1 MKTREELLEIA
12 KTGKH
17 FCILPWIH
25 FHAWPDKRVMPCCV
39 AESNLP
45 VGEIKS
51 EESII
56 QMMNSEEYKKMRLAM
71 LNDEP
76 YEACKRCYD
85 IEMLGTWTLR
95 QSQNKTR
102 GEQNIELVLNTN
114 DDGSIDEFKM
124 RYMDIRFSN
133 ICNMKC
139 RSCGPSCSSL
149 WAEEKVKFDG
159 LDNLKQYFGTDK
171 IVVNNN
177 EDQSFLTKLLPYLDD
192 VEEVYFAGGEI
203 LITQEHYDCL
213 DYWIEKGL
221 NNQVELTYTTNFASL
236 KYKDRDLIELW
247 KKFPKLKIWAS
258 LDAEGPLAEVIRKG
272 TDWERIIKN
281 MKKLKE
287 EVPHAEFQITP
298 TISIWNVFQFP
309 KFFDT
314 LIQQGFID
322 KRTSPRFNLMTH
334 PWYTNVMLLPQFSK
348 DKLIKLYRYY
358 QYKYAFNRDI
368 SNGFKMIA
376 FAIESGAPNKDGIR
390 EFIKW
395 NDQCDARRNETL
407 LEVSPELKEV
417 YEWAQQD
424 D

>member
-139 RSCGPSCSSL
+139 RSCRS
-149 WAEEKVKFDG
+149 EEHTSE
-159 LDNLKQYFGTDK
+159 L
-171 IVVNNN
+171 
-177 EDQSFLTKLLPYLDD
+177 QS
-192 VEEVYFAGGEI
+192 
-203 LITQEHYDCL
+203 H
-213 DYWIEKGL
+213 
-221 NNQVELTYTTNFASL
+221 
-236 KYKDRDLIELW
+236 
-247 KKFPKLKIWAS
+247 
-258 LDAEGPLAEVIRKG
+258 
-272 TDWERIIKN
+272 
-281 MKKLKE
+281 
-287 EVPHAEFQITP
+287 
-298 TISIWNVFQFP
+298 
-309 KFFDT
+309 
-314 LIQQGFID
+314 
-322 KRTSPRFNLMTH
+322 
-334 PWYTNVMLLPQFSK
+334 
-348 DKLIKLYRYY
+348 
-358 QYKYAFNRDI
+358 
-368 SNGFKMIA
+368 
-376 FAIESGAPNKDGIR
+376 
-390 EFIKW
+390 
-395 NDQCDARRNETL
+395 
-407 LEVSPELKEV
+407 
-417 YEWAQQD
+417 
-424 D
+424 